1 MYLAT
6 LMDVLRLSKLL
17 KLRPNSEG
25 FRPLCAFLVGS
36 RTSTLRRMLASAFV
50 WLLAWLPVVQA
61 RATQPPS
68 DPGRAASSHSGKAP
82 SYPIG
87 TSVEVQL
94 RNKEKISGRLE
105 KYANDGFW
113 IKAEGRGPEKNRKI
127 FYFEMQSM
135 KARNVGQAGAKGEAP
150 RFSMDLS
157 IGGTGAAV
165 RVYQPQGRD
174 SKEPEDSGPPR

>member
-1 MYLAT
+1 MKDLT
-6 LMDVLRLSKLL
+6 ILQRLV
-17 KLRPNSEG
+17 RNPANSA
-25 FRPLCAFLVGS
+25 FRG
-36 RTSTLRRMLASAFV
+36 MLASVFV
-50 WLLAWLPVVQA
+50 WLLPWLPVVQA
-61 RATQPPS
+61 RAAQPVS
-68 DPGRAASSHSGKAP
+68 DPARPATPHSARAP
-82 SYPIG
+82 SYPVG

-113 IKAEGRGPEKNRKI
+113 IRAEGRGPEKNRKI

-165 RVYQPQGRD
+165 RVYQPQR
-174 SKEPEDSGPPR
+174 SKGSEEPEDSGPPR